1 MSEEAKG
8 IFNTLGNIK
17 NLPHIPNSIMQ
28 LQQTLT
34 DPDASPRAIANH
46 LKSEPVMAT
55 QLLKI
60 AENLRKSRNPQNPPI
75 ISIEH
80 AVVYIG
86 FKSVKDLVLAAS
98 LRTFK
103 IPESKFHVENYWAE
117 SLLTGS
123 ITEYLA
129 RKFSIPLPEDQLF
142 LAGSL
147 CNIGKLVLA
156 MCFPGLVTK
165 IITDISSPET
175 LGTWQMAEIRYQFP
189 SHTILGE
196 IAAALW
202 GLPDFVMQSAR
213 KHHDKMTSKGNSLEI
228 WEIAGVANQLTHW
241 IFLEP
246 HRIDAPFLQ
255 DFCSRYKLSE
265 NELEK
270 LVVEI
275 EKKFSQASK
284 AVA

>member
-1 MSEEAKG
+1 MNENSTCAVCNRAYHSESDFLNGTSRWRVCSLGHLWFNCSCGSTLLVKKGKYPWYSPEKFMSEEAKG

-142 LAGSL
+142 LGRL
-147 CNIGKLVLA
+147 
-156 MCFPGLVTK
+156 
-165 IITDISSPET
+165 T
-175 LGTWQMAEIRYQFP
+175 L
-189 SHTILGE
+189 
-196 IAAALW
+196 
-202 GLPDFVMQSAR
+202 
-213 KHHDKMTSKGNSLEI
+213 
-228 WEIAGVANQLTHW
+228 
-241 IFLEP
+241 
-246 HRIDAPFLQ
+246 
-255 DFCSRYKLSE
+255 
-265 NELEK
+265 
-270 LVVEI
+270 
-275 EKKFSQASK
+275 
-284 AVA
+284 

>member
-1 MSEEAKG
+1 
-8 IFNTLGNIK
+8 
-17 NLPHIPNSIMQ
+17 
-28 LQQTLT
+28 
-34 DPDASPRAIANH
+34 
-46 LKSEPVMAT
+46 
-55 QLLKI
+55 
-60 AENLRKSRNPQNPPI
+60 
-75 ISIEH
+75 
-80 AVVYIG
+80 
-86 FKSVKDLVLAAS
+86 
-98 LRTFK
+98 
-103 IPESKFHVENYWAE
+103 
-117 SLLTGS
+117 
-123 ITEYLA
+123 
-129 RKFSIPLPEDQLF
+129 